1 MQDFRNLDVWQKAH
15 SLALDVY
22 RSTKDFPIQEQ
33 FGLKSQVRRA
43 GSAIPANL
51 AEGCGRGSD
60 ADFARFVQ
68 NALGS
73 ASELDYHLLL
83 CHDLG
88 YLSEE
93 TYQNLYK
100 QTTRTMRMLN
110 GLLNKL
116 RASSR

>member
-15 SLALDVY
+15 LLTLCVY
-22 RSTKDFPIQEQ
+22 RCTRTFPVDER
-33 FGLKSQVRRA
+33 FGLASQLRRA

-93 TYQNLYK
+93 TYQTLYK
-100 QTTRTMRMLN
+100 QTARTMRMLN